1 MRKWYNKEVHFLYSL
16 SKSVTVKQEISQ
28 KYACWKHP
36 DEVIGGSKSHDRGQ
50 ERRVGMYSTPTEVN
64 IYIYIYIIYIIYKAV
79 GEMHPSLQI

>member
-16 SKSVTVKQEISQ
+16 SKNEAVKQEISQ

-50 ERRVGMYSTPTEVN
+50 KRRVGMYSTPTEVN
-64 IYIYIYIIYIIYKAV
+64 IHIYKAV